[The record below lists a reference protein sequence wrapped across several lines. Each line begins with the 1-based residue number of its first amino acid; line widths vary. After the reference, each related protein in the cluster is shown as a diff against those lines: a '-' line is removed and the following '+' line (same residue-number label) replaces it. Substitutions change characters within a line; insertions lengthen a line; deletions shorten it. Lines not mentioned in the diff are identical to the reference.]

1 MGTKISAL
9 STATAAET
17 QSGFVPIITGTSGS
31 FTTKRAAVSNI
42 GGGGGSVTISSTAPT
57 ATNGALWF
65 NEDAGELY
73 IYSSDLNGW
82 IQTNGGGGSGGGE
95 VYDSRWIVC
104 SPSTSGIG
112 KYMDFTHSLGEQPQ
126 NITVLLSGSA
136 SGADAWEAH
145 DIILDGNSNNV
156 YGYQAAEIGN
166 STMRIWMSQ
175 YGVQEH
181 KGAAWSADSS
191 ANGATKHQWGSGNAS
206 YVRVIAT
213 VGTGGGSGSSAAL
226 QVSVHRDDYDKTPRA
241 GANIPGL
248 VYYTDSLTW
257 TANST
262 NGERAIGNGII
273 VTAPTAE
280 AEWLVSAI
288 EGMNA
293 NGPNQFAV
301 KKTDALYQPYGYTDN
316 YIGTGTMG
324 AITGYDNSYNYGG
337 YVLTRGENFKLL
349 QPAPNSSGYAAQI
362 TAKWRGTST
371 VVDQSVFSGASPF
384 AGAGNTGWSSSFSV
398 STLDLSQY
406 VGEQPAL
413 VRLIVTPKTSY
424 DLLSGQSGEPVHAVI
439 FRRKGDTIHP
449 YDAGDNYTKGGISAG
464 YVKSDHSEAGY
475 QNGFEALVPTDAQG
489 RIEMYHVYSSA
500 QHNIVLD
507 SWMPMSSVNQSLYNG
522 NATSGYTT
530 AGTNQQIRGG
540 SLGGSATGSV
550 SNATGGA
557 YLRRIDC
564 GVANQLVI
572 LRVTGSATGET
583 FFRCPYDPI
592 QMYYAVNYAGHGMT
606 GVTRSTGDAGG
617 YVAVVTDGDGYV
629 DAQSSSATNLNVYH
643 VGTAYG
649 SIY

>member
-95 VYDSRWIVC
+95 VYSSGWVNTDGT
-104 SPSTSGIG
+104 TS
-112 KYMDFTHSLGEQPQ
+112 
-126 NITVLLSGSA
+126 V
-136 SGADAWEAH
+136 
-145 DIILDGNSNNV
+145 
-156 YGYQAAEIGN
+156 
-166 STMRIWMSQ
+166 
-175 YGVQEH
+175 
-181 KGAAWSADSS
+181 
-191 ANGATKHQWGSGNAS
+191 ANGATLDFNHNLGTTDLTVQVYMAKDASGTDAVPCFFDSRDGAGSIFIDTGAAISSVSTNSVVVQLGSIGWLALNSNGNRIGANWGTTYTHIKVVVVAP
-206 YVRVIAT
+206 
-213 VGTGGGSGSSAAL
+213 GTGGGSGSSAAL